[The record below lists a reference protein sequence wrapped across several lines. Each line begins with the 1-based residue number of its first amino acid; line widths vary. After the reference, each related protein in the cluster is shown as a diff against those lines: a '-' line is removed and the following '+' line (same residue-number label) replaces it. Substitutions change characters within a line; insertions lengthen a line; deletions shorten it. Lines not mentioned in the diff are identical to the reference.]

1 MRTAFLLVATL
12 GLFGTGCGGCADDK
26 NAPPPPPS
34 TPALNA
40 SPRKISHVRI
50 ALDGGPSL
58 NDPAPAADAGA
69 AAP

>member
-1 MRTAFLLVATL
+1 MRMRTVFLLAATL

-26 NAPPPPPS
+26 NAPPPPSS

-50 ALDGGPSL
+50 AIDGGGPSL
-58 NDPAPAADAGA
+58 SDPPADAA
-69 AAP
+69 TP